1 MIDEGEYEALRQR
14 MVHSLFDQMAS
25 QCVGT
30 VAVDREARIV
40 WMHEKYKQ
48 LVGIAGDVRGK
59 PVEEVIPNSQMRHV
73 VETGKAMF
81 LDIMQFGERSLVV
94 TRLPM
99 RDEAGAVIG
108 AIAFAMYESAEE
120 LKPLIA
126 KYQRL
131 HEELSRTRQELSKAR
146 RAKFTFTQIVGSGES
161 IKEVKRLARR
171 AAQMDS
177 TVLLLGETGTGKEL
191 LAHAIHAASPRVNKP
206 FVAIN
211 AAAIPETLLEGE
223 LFGAAAGAYT
233 GADRRGREGKFQ
245 IADGGTLFLDEIGDM
260 PLALQAKLLRVLQE
274 REIEPLGSNKVI
286 RVDVR
291 IVAATSRDLGAL
303 VKQNQFRADLYYRL
317 NVVPIR
323 LPPLRERLEDVED
336 IASSILEDMAIQR
349 GTPPRELT
357 EPAVRALTS
366 YDWPGN
372 VRELYNMLERVVA
385 VTDEPVLTADI
396 IRRVLPKAPGAE
408 APAAVAGGVRPL
420 DDVVKEVERAAI
432 LAALKEAGGMKTKA
446 AQLLGISRASLYER
460 MATHGLNGSEASSG

>member
-1 MIDEGEYEALRQR
+1 MIDEGGYEALRQR
-14 MVHSLFDQMAS
+14 MVHSLFDQMAG

-48 LVGIAGDVRGK
+48 LVGIDEDVRGK

-73 VETGKAMF
+73 VETGRAMF

-99 RDEAGAVIG
+99 RDEAGDVIG

-146 RAKFTFTQIVGSGES
+146 RAKHTFTQIVGSGES

-191 LAHAIHAASPRVNKP
+191 LAHAIHAASPRVNRP

-357 EPAVRALTS
+357 ESAVRALTS

-372 VRELYNMLERVVA
+372 VRELYNMLER
-385 VTDEPVLTADI
+385 
-396 IRRVLPKAPGAE
+396 
-408 APAAVAGGVRPL
+408 
-420 DDVVKEVERAAI
+420 
-432 LAALKEAGGMKTKA
+432 
-446 AQLLGISRASLYER
+446 
-460 MATHGLNGSEASSG
+460 